1 MTAAMGGGASG
12 GMGGTEVSSPKLLV
26 ASAEFEP
33 SEIQDLGDIIPDLL
47 KLKANTPF
55 RFQVRI
61 EMGDGKVMPSA
72 DVAKEANV
80 LLKGVKEG
88 WQLS

>member
-1 MTAAMGGGASG
+1 MGGGASG
-12 GMGGTEVSSPKLLV
+12 GMGVTEVSSPKMLV

-47 KLKANTPF
+47 KLKAKANTPF

-72 DVAKEANV
+72 DAAKAVNV